1 MPEYVRIYD
10 DRQGSEYVLYNT
22 IHSTSLL
29 YKLTSTYRE
38 ISVFRTRSKIYDGRV
53 GQIITVFNYFCEK
66 LHHLKFLKS
75 VLSMCRVLNT
85 SEFWI
90 FIIFKKKNRVLNMRW
105 DAIMEGFWIFQDSAY
120 VRFQRMKSLYK
131 ILNKPAYSWIM
142 LYGRVLNILGQRFTD
157 F

>member
-10 DRQGSEYVLYNT
+10 DRQGSEYVLNNI

-29 YKLTSTYRE
+29 YKLTRTYRE

-90 FIIFKKKNRVLNMRW
+90 FIIFLKKKQSSEYAVGCN
-105 DAIMEGFWIFQDSAY
+105 
-120 VRFQRMKSLYK
+120 
-131 ILNKPAYSWIM
+131 
-142 LYGRVLNILGQRFTD
+142 YGRVLNIPGFHVCHVSVYEIVVQD
-157 F
+157 SE

>member
-90 FIIFKKKNRVLNMRW
+90 FIILKKKKQSSEYAVGCN
-105 DAIMEGFWIFQDSAY
+105 
-120 VRFQRMKSLYK
+120 
-131 ILNKPAYSWIM
+131 
-142 LYGRVLNILGQRFTD
+142 YGRVLNIPGFRVCQVSAYEIVVQD
-157 F
+157 SE

>member
-10 DRQGSEYVLYNT
+10 DRQGSEYLLYNT

-90 FIIFKKKNRVLNMRW
+90 FIIFLKKKQSSEYAVGCN
-105 DAIMEGFWIFQDSAY
+105 
-120 VRFQRMKSLYK
+120 
-131 ILNKPAYSWIM
+131 
-142 LYGRVLNILGQRFTD
+142 YGRVLNIPGFRVCQVSAYEIVVQD
-157 F
+157 SE

>member
-90 FIIFKKKNRVLNMRW
+90 FIILKKKKT
-105 DAIMEGFWIFQDSAY
+105 EFWICGGMQLWKGFEYSRIPRMSGFS
-120 VRFQRMKSLYK
+120 VWNRCTRFWISLH
-131 ILNKPAYSWIM
+131 IAE
-142 LYGRVLNILGQRFTD
+142 
-157 F
+157 

>member
-1 MPEYVRIYD
+1 MPEYARIYD

-90 FIIFKKKNRVLNMRW
+90 FIIFLKKKQSSEYAVGCN
-105 DAIMEGFWIFQDSAY
+105 
-120 VRFQRMKSLYK
+120 
-131 ILNKPAYSWIM
+131 
-142 LYGRVLNILGQRFTD
+142 YGRVLNIPGFRVCQVSAYEIVVQD
-157 F
+157 SE

>member
-90 FIIFKKKNRVLNMRW
+90 FIIFKKKQQSSEYAVGCN
-105 DAIMEGFWIFQDSAY
+105 
-120 VRFQRMKSLYK
+120 
-131 ILNKPAYSWIM
+131 
-142 LYGRVLNILGQRFTD
+142 YGRVLNIPGFRVCQVSAYEIVVQD
-157 F
+157 SE